1 MFPFQRTFIF
11 FVPCGNA
18 GHTTATNMGFCNI
31 GAEAMPISIGSLLG
45 CGSGRRV
52 SIWLFVVIFII
63 SFSIGFRY
71 RAEDFQNPQHR
82 KAYRTKSLQQMN
94 KIDTLP
100 IIQFETTETFE
111 TWLVEN
117 HENLSGLWMKIFKKD
132 SKKRTIT
139 YAEAL
144 DVALCFGWI
153 DGQKK
158 TFDEESWLQKF
169 TPRREKS
176 IWSKVNIGHIERLTN
191 EGRMKPAGLK
201 AIEKAKAD
209 GKWEKAYDSPSKM
222 TIPEDFLKEISK
234 NKKAEAFFLTL
245 NKTNLF
251 SIGFRLQTAK
261 KQETR
266 TKRMKEIIEMLAKG
280 DKFQ

>member
-1 MFPFQRTFIF
+1 
-11 FVPCGNA
+11 
-18 GHTTATNMGFCNI
+18 
-31 GAEAMPISIGSLLG
+31 
-45 CGSGRRV
+45 
-52 SIWLFVVIFII
+52 
-63 SFSIGFRY
+63 
-71 RAEDFQNPQHR
+71 
-82 KAYRTKSLQQMN
+82 MN

-100 IIQFETTETFE
+100 IIEFETTETFE
-111 TWLVEN
+111 TWLAEN
-117 HENLSGLWMKIFKKD
+117 HHNKSGLWIKIFKKE
-132 SKKRTIT
+132 SKKETIS

-144 DVALCFGWI
+144 DVALCYGWI

-158 TFDEESWLQKF
+158 TFDNESWLQKF

-176 IWSKVNIGHIERLTN
+176 IWSKVNIGHVERLTN
-191 EGRMKPAGLK
+191 GGRMKPAGLK

-209 GKWEKAYDSPSKM
+209 GSWEKAYDSPSKM
-222 TIPEDFLKEISK
+222 TIPDDFLKEISK

-266 TKRMKEIIEMLAKG
+266 ERRMKEIIEMLAKG
-280 DKFQ
+280 EKFH